1 MLLQIGENIK
11 LKSRD
16 DDYNDEIYIFENF
29 EDECEDDRQLIE
41 K

>member
-1 MLLQIGENIK
+1 LQIGENLK

-16 DDYNDEIYIFENF
+16 DDYNDEIYIFENLDDESE
-29 EDECEDDRQLIE
+29 EDSQMVE